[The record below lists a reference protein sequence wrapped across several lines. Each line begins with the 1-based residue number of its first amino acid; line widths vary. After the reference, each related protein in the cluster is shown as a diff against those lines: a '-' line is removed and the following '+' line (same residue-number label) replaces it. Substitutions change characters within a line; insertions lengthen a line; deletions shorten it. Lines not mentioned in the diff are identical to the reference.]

1 MAVTSKSP
9 SPWPSRLHFLV
20 RLLGLTGLVAAG
32 VGLFLAVQGDLLA
45 FDLGQIPSTGEVHG
59 PSFGRQ
65 IDLFKDAV
73 AGEGGLLAQITVC
86 MLLAGCV
93 AALVA
98 LLVELVVLIRTSTG
112 RRSASGLSVVVQGVL
127 ATILLIGVN
136 VFSFRHYLR
145 LDWTRDAQFTLPD
158 KTQKE
163 LRELTGSTTLV
174 VYKRHKT
181 FGTLNDKPDEYDYE
195 AERKVVEK
203 VNDLVEQF
211 RQFGPQFNVVV
222 LDVEEKGFDRKRE
235 ELTKSVPELR
245 KALDEAPENSIFFYA
260 KEADGKGKVQRLSF
274 NQFYQLDKNASKAAN
289 NGLGNLVLRFQ
300 SIEPFARR
308 VLNIDDKKPTIGI
321 AVVHELLTTKGGE
334 EFYALAGL
342 RKTLTEQGFNV
353 EDIVLKKWSDMGP
366 PEPGV
371 ATFEE
376 YRFEDLEEQLADM
389 DAGIKGLEAGIKE
402 YQDFRNHVETASLN
416 DLSKEFA
423 KQLRG
428 RKLEEKDRREQ
439 VNLISQEITL
449 RQAILD
455 NLRQQRE
462 EAAQEKVNLPQDTSG
477 EQRRLTDL
485 KAKFERLLAKCDLLI
500 VPRMTIRN
508 AALGEV
514 VPPSIHNLDQAQVAA
529 IRDFMKAG
537 KPVLACL
544 GPSSEPPNSRL
555 MAEQK
560 GPDGFEEMLTE
571 LGFHLNTQTV
581 LFNDEAKS
589 FAQRRTSFLTSSGN
603 VQIPPVKFDWIE
615 KDKAPNPI
623 RASMMVAEA
632 SLGQNLDLS
641 IRNPRPISFDPDR
654 ARLLPFDPDFMRTS
668 ERSWN
673 DDNPF
678 PSRER
683 TPHAEPT
690 KPGDPLFGTP
700 DAKRYGPFTVG
711 AAVKV
716 PVPATW
722 YSETPVSA
730 KDVRVAV
737 IGQGHWF
744 VGNDLPPAK
753 QRLLL
758 DTTNWLLGRDD
769 ELLHEGTQW
778 SYPRVVLS
786 DHDANLWHWGTQI
799 GLPALFAYLGVV
811 VLMVRRLR

>member
-1 MAVTSKSP
+1 MAVTSRTP

-32 VGLFLAVQGDLLA
+32 VGLFLAVQGDLMA
-45 FDLGQIPSTGEVHG
+45 FDLAKITSTGEVHSQ
-59 PSFGRQ
+59 SFVRQ
-65 IDLFKDAV
+65 IEIFKEAV
-73 AGEGGLLAQITVC
+73 VGDRGLLAQIAVC
-86 MLLAGCV
+86 MLLAGCA

-98 LLVELVVLIRTSTG
+98 LLVELIVLIRTSTG
-112 RRSASGLSVVVQGVL
+112 RRSASGFNVVVQGVL
-127 ATILLIGVN
+127 AAVLLIGVN

-145 LDWTRDAQFTLPD
+145 MDWTRDAQFTLPD

-163 LRELTGSTTLV
+163 LRELTGSTTIV

-245 KALDEAPENSIFFYA
+245 KALDEVPENSIFFYA

-274 NQFYQLDKNASKAAN
+274 NQFYQLDKNASKGAN

-308 VLNIDDKKPTIGI
+308 VLNIDDKKPTVGI

-334 EFYALAGL
+334 EFYALAGV
-342 RKTLTEQGFNV
+342 RKTLIEQGFNV

-376 YRFEDLEEQLADM
+376 YRYEDLEEQLNDL
-389 DAGIKGLEAGIKE
+389 DAGIKGLEAGIKDYLE
-402 YQDFRNHVETASLN
+402 FRKHVETASLE

-423 KQLRG
+423 RQLRG
-428 RKLEEKDRREQ
+428 RKLDEKDRHDQ
-439 VNLISQEITL
+439 VSMVSQEITL

-462 EAAQEKVNLPQDTSG
+462 EAAQEKANLPQDTSG

-485 KAKFERLLAKCDLLI
+485 KAKFDRLLSKCDLLI

-514 VPPSIHNLDQAQVAA
+514 VPPSLHNLDQAQVAA

-544 GPSSEPPNSRL
+544 GPSSEPPNSRF
-555 MAEQK
+555 MADQK
-560 GPDGFEEMLTE
+560 GPDGFEELLTE
-571 LGFHLNTQTV
+571 LGFHLNTQTI

-589 FAQRRTSFLTSSGN
+589 FAQRRTNFLTSSGN
-603 VQIPPVKFDWIE
+603 VQIPSVKFDWIE

-641 IRNPRPISFDPDR
+641 IRNPRPISFDRDR
-654 ARLLPFDPDFMRTS
+654 AGSFDPDFMRTS

-673 DDNPF
+673 DDNPY

-683 TPHAEPT
+683 TPHPELT
-690 KPGDPLFGTP
+690 KPGEPLFGTP

-711 AAVKV
+711 AAVEV

-722 YSETPVSA
+722 YTEPTFKPRT
-730 KDVRVAV
+730 VRVAV
-737 IGQGHWF
+737 VGQGHWF
-744 VGNDLPPAK
+744 VGNDLSPAK

-758 DTTNWLLGRDD
+758 DTSNWLLGRDD

-778 SYPRVVLS
+778 SYPRVALS
-786 DHDANLWHWGTQI
+786 EHDAKLWHWGTQI